1 MIDFLLSLSYVFSMF
16 LMSIINSI
24 KEFLNNNSGVISI
37 IITIVGVYIAWKI
50 YKKTHRPVI
59 FIEINAERSTKD
71 VKMGSYY
78 LNIGNVGNVLA
89 KKISISC
96 SDDEINKLFKTSTPN
111 NKDRL
116 EHTKEVFKTS
126 LNQTI
131 NYLSFKNDRNGYLFG
146 HYQGNESSNII
157 NFDVNFKV
165 TITYYDY
172 LTNLKYTDIIVMSII
187 NDLALTDYYLI
198 EDSDEITIL
207 KEIKNS
213 INSLPSSIKFN
224 DNSVKAY
231 TQFVNSLN
239 QEELFELKDIVKED
253 RNSFFQT
260 DEIKKLEEIMNKT
273 KRNRLKTKIKKY
285 IVLLK
290 NY

>member
-1 MIDFLLSLSYVFSMF
+1 MIDFLLSLSYVVSMF
-16 LMSIINSI
+16 LMSIINST
-24 KEFLNNNSGVISI
+24 KEFFNNNSGIISI
-37 IITIVGVYIAWKI
+37 IITIIGVYIAWKI

-59 FIEINAERSTKD
+59 FVEINAERSTKD

-96 SDDEINKLFKTSTPN
+96 SDNEINKLFKTSNPK
-111 NKDRL
+111 NKDKI

-146 HYQGNESSNII
+146 HYHGNESSNII
-157 NFDVNFKV
+157 NFDVEFKV

-187 NDLALTDYYLI
+187 NDLALTGYYLI
-198 EDSDEITIL
+198 EDSDEIIIL

-213 INSLPSSIKFN
+213 IDSLPSSIKFN

-239 QEELFELKDIVKED
+239 QEELFELKDIVKEN
-253 RNSFFQT
+253 RNSFYQT
-260 DEIKKLEEIMNKT
+260 EEIKKLEEIMNKT
-273 KRNRLKTKIKKY
+273 KRKRLKTKIRKY
-285 IVLLK
+285 ILLLK